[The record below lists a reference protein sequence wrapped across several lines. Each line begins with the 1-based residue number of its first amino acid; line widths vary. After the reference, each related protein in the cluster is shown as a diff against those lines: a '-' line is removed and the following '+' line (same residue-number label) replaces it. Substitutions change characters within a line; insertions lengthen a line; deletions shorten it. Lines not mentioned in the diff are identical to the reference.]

1 MSNKGTLIKAN
12 KIYKYK
18 IKKIEE
24 LVKLNIEK
32 EKNNKNLITI
42 LTQIKDLINEDTD
55 KYQINEDEVK
65 ILQNKIKSLEE
76 ERDDL
81 IRLNNDYTDEEN
93 KYLQQIDNLKKEI
106 DNLKNG
112 INNYENKEEIKE
124 NNKIIPKSV
133 EEEMNGLRNKI
144 KLLED
149 ENNNLNI
156 INDGYTEDE
165 NNYIEHINNLENEIF
180 SLKYGDDLE
189 NPEE

>member
-24 LVKLNIEK
+24 LVNLNIEK
-32 EKNNKNLITI
+32 EKNNKNLLII

-112 INNYENKEEIKE
+112 INNDEKKEEIKE

-144 KLLED
+144 KFLED

-180 SLKYGDDLE
+180 SLKYGEDLE

>member
-1 MSNKGTLIKAN
+1 MNNKVKFIKVN

-24 LVKLNIEK
+24 LVNLNIEK
-32 EKNNKNLITI
+32 EKNNKNLLII

-106 DNLKNG
+106 DDLKNG
-112 INNYENKEEIKE
+112 INNDEKKEEIKE

-133 EEEMNGLRNKI
+133 EEEMNRLRNKI
-144 KLLED
+144 KFLED
-149 ENNNLNI
+149 ENNNLNV